1 MAHFNRIIKQ
11 ITGLKNS
18 PTLVFFGG
26 IHGNEKA
33 GINALKE
40 ALKPLKQD
48 NILGNIYAIAG
59 NLKALD
65 ENQRYLDEDLNR
77 LWTNNSITAI
87 KNKKKLNSE
96 EEELLTLLQILT
108 HILETN
114 TPPFYFIDLHTTS
127 SKSLPFIT
135 INDALINRRFSKQ
148 FPVPIVLGI
157 EEYLDGALLS
167 YINQLGY
174 VSIGFESGQHDDIQ
188 AFRNHVAFINLA
200 LVYTGT
206 IKEFDTDKFKAY
218 YLQLKNTSKYNTHFF
233 EIIDLYRI
241 SQNDQFKMCNG
252 LDSFQTIQKGE
263 KLAIHEHSII
273 TSQYNA
279 KIFMPLYQK
288 KGSEGFFVIKS
299 INTMFLKLSVWL
311 RLLKADNLLSI
322 LPGIFWHNKE
332 QGVLKVNLNVAKF
345 FAKPFFH
352 LLGYRSKQTDATHL
366 LLYNRERVAKTEMYK
381 EEHWYR

>member
-11 ITGLKNS
+11 IKGLKNS

-40 ALKPLKQD
+40 ALKPFTQD

-77 LWTNNSITAI
+77 LWTNNNITAI

-96 EEELLTLLQILT
+96 ERELLTLLQILT

-200 LVYTGT
+200 LAYTGI
-206 IKEFDTDKFKAY
+206 IKEFHTDKFKAY
-218 YLQLKNTSKYNTHFF
+218 YHQLKNAGIYNTHFF

-241 SQNDQFKMCNG
+241 SKNDQFKMCNG
-252 LDSFQTIQKGE
+252 FDSFQTIRKGE
-263 KLAIHEHSII
+263 KLAIHEQSII

-299 INTMFLKLSVWL
+299 INTMFLQLSVWL

-322 LPGIFWHNKE
+322 LPGIIWHNKE
-332 QGVLKVNLNVAKF
+332 QGVLKVNLKVAKF

>member
-11 ITGLKNS
+11 IKSLKNS

-40 ALKPLKQD
+40 ALKPFTQD

-96 EEELLTLLQILT
+96 ERELLTLLQILT

-200 LVYTGT
+200 LAYTGI
-206 IKEFDTDKFKAY
+206 IKEFHTDKFKAY
-218 YLQLKNTSKYNTHFF
+218 YHQLKNAGIYNTHFF

-241 SQNDQFKMCNG
+241 SKNDQFKMCNG
-252 LDSFQTIQKGE
+252 FDSFQTIRKGE
-263 KLAIHEHSII
+263 KLAIHEQSII

-299 INTMFLKLSVWL
+299 INTMFLQLSVWL

-322 LPGIFWHNKE
+322 LPGIIWHNKE